1 MHRTTIGA
9 VVDQREVGRMIIP
22 MKTATNNIDMNVQM
36 IEIDTEETHT
46 MEGAIIMKA
55 KVVVAFEVVVVVD
68 LGAEVVVASEV
79 VVVVDDATRHICFT
93 SKYDKIIAKHLLI
106 GKVEDVRV

>member
-1 MHRTTIGA
+1 MHRTMIGT
-9 VVDQREVGRMIIP
+9 VEQREVGRIIIL
-22 MKTATNNIDMNVQM
+22 MKTATNNIDMNVKM

-55 KVVVAFEVVVVVD
+55 GVIIVVAIEAVVD

-79 VVVVDDATRHICFT
+79 EVVVDDATRHIRFT
-93 SKYDKIIAKHLLI
+93 SRHDKIIAKYLLI
-106 GKVEDVRV
+106 DKVEDFRV